1 MSPRHHPGAVDA
13 APGFGGLQAERTA
26 LAWNRTALGLAA
38 NAALLSM
45 RELQTTA
52 PSVAPV
58 PIVLAVLIALAT
70 VLYGRHR
77 DTRLRRD
84 PLPRPIAPRWALV
97 ALGIAVTTLAI
108 TSGAVLL
115 I

>member
-1 MSPRHHPGAVDA
+1 MSARPQPGATDA

-38 NAALLSM
+38 NAALLSI
-45 RELQTTA
+45 RELQTTPPA
-52 PSVAPV
+52 IAAV
-58 PIVLAVLIALAT
+58 PIVLAVLVALAT
-70 VLYGRHR
+70 VGYGRHR

-84 PLPRPIAPRWALV
+84 PLPRPIAPRRAHI
-97 ALGIAVTTLAI
+97 ALGIAVTALAT
-108 TSGAVLL
+108 TSGAILL